1 MAEGKREDPKVNIFW
16 KIPMFEFL
24 EAEELDRLYSLCTT
38 ERFAK
43 GDYIFL
49 ECDPPRSLYVL
60 VKGEV
65 KLLKQ
70 TDDGRE
76 MIVEMV
82 YPGEIFGE
90 EAVFD
95 GQPYPMTA
103 QALDDV
109 EVLSISR
116 SDFFGFLRD
125 NPDLALEIITEL
137 GSRLR
142 EAQNTIRALA
152 LEIITELGSRL
163 REAQNT
169 IRALAMERVEWRIAR
184 VLLMLARK
192 AGVAGKEGVSIDL
205 PLTRQDIADMA
216 GTTVETTIRVLSNF
230 KKMGLVD
237 TERGRII
244 LRDRARLE
252 QMVSEGCAQR

>member
-1 MAEGKREDPKVNIFW
+1 MGADSADASKVNIFW

-24 EAEELDRLYSLCTT
+24 EAEELDRLYSLCAN

-43 GDYIFL
+43 GEYIFL
-49 ECDPPRSLYVL
+49 ECDQPKNLYVV

-70 TDDGRE
+70 TEDGRE
-76 MIVEMV
+76 TIVEMA

-109 EVLSISR
+109 ELLSISR
-116 SDFFGFLRD
+116 GDFFSFLRD

-137 GSRLR
+137 G
-142 EAQNTIRALA
+142 T
-152 LEIITELGSRL
+152 RL

-184 VLLMLARK
+184 VLLMLSRK
-192 AGVAGKEGVSIDL
+192 AGVTEADGVSIDL

-216 GTTVETTIRVLSNF
+216 ATTVETTIRVLSNF

-237 TERGRII
+237 TEKGKII
-244 LRDRARLE
+244 LRDHKHLE
-252 QMVSEGCAQR
+252 EMVSEGCQQP

>member
-1 MAEGKREDPKVNIFW
+1 MAEKKDDASKVNIFW
-16 KIPMFEFL
+16 KIPMFEYL
-24 EAEELDRLYSLCTT
+24 EAEELDRLYSLCSA
-38 ERFAK
+38 ERFSK

-49 ECDPPRSLYVL
+49 ECDQPRNLYTV
-60 VKGEV
+60 VNGEV

-70 TDDGRE
+70 TEDGRE
-76 MIVEMV
+76 MIVEMA

-90 EAVFD
+90 EAIFD

-103 QALDDV
+103 QALSDA
-109 EVLSISR
+109 ELLSISR
-116 SDFFGFLRD
+116 TDFFTFLRD

-137 GSRLR
+137 G
-142 EAQNTIRALA
+142 T
-152 LEIITELGSRL
+152 RL

-184 VLLMLARK
+184 VLLILSRK
-192 AGVAGKEGVSIDL
+192 AGTVEADGVSIDL

-216 GTTVETTIRVLSNF
+216 ATTVETTIRVLSNF

-237 TERGRII
+237 TEKNKIVIRNKS
-244 LRDRARLE
+244 ALE
-252 QMVSEGCAQR
+252 DMVSEGCQQP

>member
-1 MAEGKREDPKVNIFW
+1 
-16 KIPMFEFL
+16 MFEFL

-49 ECDPPRSLYVL
+49 ECDQPRNLYVV

-70 TDDGRE
+70 TEDGRE
-76 MIVEMV
+76 TIVEMA

-90 EAVFD
+90 EAIFD

-109 EVLSISR
+109 ELLSISR
-116 SDFFGFLRD
+116 GDFFSFLRD

-137 GSRLR
+137 G
-142 EAQNTIRALA
+142 A
-152 LEIITELGSRL
+152 RL

-184 VLLMLARK
+184 VLLMLSRK
-192 AGVAGKEGVSIDL
+192 AGVMEADGVSIDL

-216 GTTVETTIRVLSNF
+216 ATTVETTIRVLSNF

-237 TERGRII
+237 TEKGKII
-244 LRDRARLE
+244 LRDRKHLE
-252 QMVSEGCAQR
+252 EMVSEGCRQP

>member
-1 MAEGKREDPKVNIFW
+1 MADKKGDASKVNIFW

-24 EAEELDRLYSLCTT
+24 EAEELDRLYSLCNT
-38 ERFAK
+38 ERFSK
-43 GDYIFL
+43 GDYVFL
-49 ECDPPRSLYVL
+49 ECDQPRNLYMV

-70 TDDGRE
+70 TEDGRE
-76 MIVEMV
+76 TIVEMA

-90 EAVFD
+90 EAIFD

-103 QALDDV
+103 QALDDL
-109 EVLSISR
+109 ELLSITR
-116 SDFFGFLRD
+116 TDFFTFMRD

-137 GSRLR
+137 G
-142 EAQNTIRALA
+142 A
-152 LEIITELGSRL
+152 RL

-184 VLLMLARK
+184 ILLMLSRK
-192 AGVAGKEGVSIDL
+192 AGNVEQDGVSIAL

-216 GTTVETTIRVLSNF
+216 ATTVETTIRVLSNF
-230 KKMGLVD
+230 KKLGILD
-237 TERGRII
+237 TDKGKII
-244 LRDRARLE
+244 LRDKEHLE
-252 QMVSEGCAQR
+252 EMVSEGCTYF

>member
-60 VKGEV
+60 VKGED

-76 MIVEMV
+76 MILEMV

-125 NPDLALEIITEL
+125 NPD
-137 GSRLR
+137 
-142 EAQNTIRALA
+142 LA

>member
-1 MAEGKREDPKVNIFW
+1 MTDKKGDTSKVNIFW

-24 EAEELDRLYSLCTT
+24 EADELDRLYSLCAT
-38 ERFAK
+38 EKVAK
-43 GDYIFL
+43 GEYVFL
-49 ECDPPRSLYVL
+49 ECDQPRNLYVV

-70 TDDGRE
+70 TEDGRE
-76 MIVEMV
+76 TIVEMA

-90 EAVFD
+90 EAIFD

-103 QALDDV
+103 QALNDV
-109 EVLSISR
+109 ELLAISR
-116 SDFFGFLRD
+116 TDFFTFLRD

-137 GSRLR
+137 G
-142 EAQNTIRALA
+142 N
-152 LEIITELGSRL
+152 RL

-184 VLLMLARK
+184 VLLMLSRK
-192 AGVAGKEGVSIDL
+192 AGTVEEDGVSIDL

-216 GTTVETTIRVLSNF
+216 ATTVETTIRVLSNF

-237 TERGRII
+237 TEKGKII
-244 LRDRARLE
+244 LRDKKHLDE
-252 QMVSEGCAQR
+252 MVSEGCAHL

>member
-1 MAEGKREDPKVNIFW
+1 MAEKKDDASKVNIFW

-24 EAEELDRLYSLCTT
+24 EAEELDRLQSLCTT
-38 ERFAK
+38 EHFSK

-49 ECDPPRSLYVL
+49 ECDQPRSLYTV

-70 TDDGRE
+70 TEDGRE
-76 MIVEMV
+76 MIVEMA

-90 EAVFD
+90 EAIFD

-103 QALDDV
+103 QALSDA
-109 EVLSISR
+109 ELLSVSR
-116 SDFFGFLRD
+116 TDFFAFLRD

-137 GSRLR
+137 GTRLR
-142 EAQNTIRALA
+142 E
-152 LEIITELGSRL
+152 S
-163 REAQNT
+163 QNT

-184 VLLMLARK
+184 VLLILSRK
-192 AGVAGKEGVSIDL
+192 AGTVEADGVSINL

-216 GTTVETTIRVLSNF
+216 ATTVETTIRVLSNF

-237 TERGRII
+237 TEKNRII
-244 LRDRARLE
+244 IKDKSAME
-252 QMVSEGCAQR
+252 DMVSEGCKQP

>member
-1 MAEGKREDPKVNIFW
+1 MTEGQGGNPKVNIFW

-24 EAEELDRLYSLCTT
+24 EAEELDRLYSLCSR

-49 ECDPPRSLYVL
+49 ECDQPRSLYVL

-70 TDDGRE
+70 AEDGRE

-95 GQPYPMTA
+95 GQPYPLTA
-103 QALDDV
+103 QALEDV

-116 SDFFGFLRD
+116 ADFFSFLRD

-142 EAQNTIRALA
+142 Q
-152 LEIITELGSRL
+152 
-163 REAQNT
+163 AQNT

-192 AGVAGKEGVSIDL
+192 AGVAGKEGVSIEL

-216 GTTVETTIRVLSNF
+216 ATTVETTIRVLSNL
-230 KKMGLVD
+230 KKLGLVE
-237 TERGRII
+237 TGKGKII

-252 QMVSEGCAQR
+252 EMVREGCAQR

>member
-1 MAEGKREDPKVNIFW
+1 MAEKKGDTSKVNIFW

-24 EAEELDRLYSLCTT
+24 EAEELDRLYSLSTT
-38 ERFAK
+38 EKYSK

-49 ECDPPRSLYVL
+49 ECDSPRNLYVL

-70 TDDGRE
+70 TEDGRE
-76 MIVEMV
+76 TIVEMA

-90 EAVFD
+90 EAIFD

-109 EVLSISR
+109 ELLSITR
-116 SDFFGFLRD
+116 TDFFTFLRD

-137 GSRLR
+137 G
-142 EAQNTIRALA
+142 T
-152 LEIITELGSRL
+152 RL

-184 VLLMLARK
+184 VLLMLSRK
-192 AGVAGKEGVSIDL
+192 AGIVEADGVSIDL

-216 GTTVETTIRVLSNF
+216 ATTVETTIRVLSNF

-237 TERGRII
+237 TEKGKII
-244 LRDRARLE
+244 LRDKKHLE
-252 QMVSEGCAQR
+252 GMVSEGCSQL

>member
-1 MAEGKREDPKVNIFW
+1 MKDKEGGSSRVNIFW

-24 EAEELDRLYSLCTT
+24 EAEELDRLYSLCAT
-38 ERFAK
+38 EKFPK
-43 GDYIFL
+43 GEYIFL
-49 ECDPPRSLYVL
+49 ECDAPRKLYVV

-76 MIVEMV
+76 MIVEMA

-90 EAVFD
+90 EAIFD

-109 EVLSISR
+109 EVLTISR
-116 SDFFGFLRD
+116 SDFFAFLRD

-137 GSRLR
+137 G
-142 EAQNTIRALA
+142 T
-152 LEIITELGSRL
+152 RL

-184 VLLMLARK
+184 VLLMLSRK
-192 AGVAGKEGVSIDL
+192 AGTVEVGGVGIDL

-216 GTTVETTIRVLSNF
+216 ATTVETTIRVLSNF
-230 KKMGLVD
+230 KKLGLVD
-237 TERGRII
+237 TEKGRII
-244 LRDRARLE
+244 LRDKKKLE
-252 QMVSEGCAQR
+252 EMVSEGCSQD

>member
-1 MAEGKREDPKVNIFW
+1 MEDKGEPASRVNILW

-24 EAEELDRLYSLCTT
+24 GAEELDRLYSLCTT
-38 ERFAK
+38 EKYPK

-49 ECDPPRSLYVL
+49 ECDPPRNLYV
-60 VKGEV
+60 VVRGEV

-70 TDDGRE
+70 TEDGRE
-76 MIVEMV
+76 TIVEMV

-103 QALDDV
+103 QALEDV
-109 EVLSISR
+109 ELLSISR

-137 GSRLR
+137 GARLR
-142 EAQNTIRALA
+142 Q
-152 LEIITELGSRL
+152 
-163 REAQNT
+163 AQNT

-192 AGVAGKEGVSIDL
+192 AGVADSEGVSIDL

-216 GTTVETTIRVLSNF
+216 ATTVETAIRVLSNF
-230 KKMGLVD
+230 KKLGLVD
-237 TERGRII
+237 TAKGKMVI
-244 LRDRARLE
+244 LDRKRLE
-252 QMVSEGCAQR
+252 EMVSEGCVQR

>member
-1 MAEGKREDPKVNIFW
+1 MAEKKGDTSKVNIFW

-24 EAEELDRLYSLCTT
+24 EAEELDRLYTLSST
-38 ERFAK
+38 EKVSK
-43 GDYIFL
+43 GEYVFL
-49 ECDPPRSLYVL
+49 ECDQPRNLYTV

-70 TDDGRE
+70 TEDGRE
-76 MIVEMV
+76 TIVEMA

-90 EAVFD
+90 EAIFD

-103 QALDDV
+103 QALDDA
-109 EVLSISR
+109 ELLAISR
-116 SDFFGFLRD
+116 TDFFTFLRD

-137 GSRLR
+137 G
-142 EAQNTIRALA
+142 T
-152 LEIITELGSRL
+152 RL

-184 VLLMLARK
+184 VLLMLSRK
-192 AGVAGKEGVSIDL
+192 AGIVEADGVSIDL

-216 GTTVETTIRVLSNF
+216 ATTVETTIRVLSDF
-230 KKMGLVD
+230 KKMGLVE
-237 TERGRII
+237 TEKGKII
-244 LRDRARLE
+244 LRDKKHLE
-252 QMVSEGCAQR
+252 EMVSEGCSHV

>member
-1 MAEGKREDPKVNIFW
+1 MTDKKSDTSKVNIFW
-16 KIPMFEFL
+16 KISMFEFL

-38 ERFAK
+38 EKFDK
-43 GDYIFL
+43 GEYVFL
-49 ECDPPRSLYVL
+49 ECDQPRNLYVV

-70 TDDGRE
+70 TEDGRE
-76 MIVEMV
+76 TIVEMA

-90 EAVFD
+90 EAIFD

-103 QALDDV
+103 QALEDV
-109 EVLSISR
+109 ELLAVTR
-116 SDFFGFLRD
+116 TDFFTFLRD

-137 GSRLR
+137 G
-142 EAQNTIRALA
+142 T
-152 LEIITELGSRL
+152 RL

-184 VLLMLARK
+184 VLLMLSRK
-192 AGVAGKEGVSIDL
+192 AGIVEDDGVSIDL

-216 GTTVETTIRVLSNF
+216 ATTVETTIRVLSNF
-230 KKMGLVD
+230 KKMGLVE
-237 TERGRII
+237 TEKGKII
-244 LRDRARLE
+244 LRDKKHLE
-252 QMVSEGCAQR
+252 EMVSEGCTQV

>member
-1 MAEGKREDPKVNIFW
+1 MADKKGDASKVNIFW

-24 EAEELDRLYSLCTT
+24 EAEELDRLYSLCNT
-38 ERFAK
+38 ERFSK
-43 GDYIFL
+43 GDYVFL
-49 ECDPPRSLYVL
+49 ECDQPRNLYMV

-70 TDDGRE
+70 TEDGRE
-76 MIVEMV
+76 TIVEMA

-90 EAVFD
+90 EAIFD

-103 QALDDV
+103 QALDDL
-109 EVLSISR
+109 ELLSITR
-116 SDFFGFLRD
+116 TDFFTFMRD

-137 GSRLR
+137 G
-142 EAQNTIRALA
+142 A
-152 LEIITELGSRL
+152 RL

-184 VLLMLARK
+184 ILLMLSRK
-192 AGVAGKEGVSIDL
+192 AGNVEQDGVSIDL

-216 GTTVETTIRVLSNF
+216 ATTVETTIRVLSNF
-230 KKMGLVD
+230 KKLGILD
-237 TERGRII
+237 TDKGKII
-244 LRDRARLE
+244 LRDKEHLE
-252 QMVSEGCAQR
+252 EMVSEGCTYF

>member
-1 MAEGKREDPKVNIFW
+1 MTEGQGGDPKVNIFW

-24 EAEELDRLYSLCTT
+24 EAEELDRLYSLCSR
-38 ERFAK
+38 ERFTK

-49 ECDPPRSLYVL
+49 ECDQPRSLYIL

-70 TDDGRE
+70 ADDGRE
-76 MIVEMV
+76 MIVEMI

-90 EAVFD
+90 EAIFD
-95 GQPYPMTA
+95 GQPYPLTA
-103 QALDDV
+103 QALEDV

-116 SDFFGFLRD
+116 ADFFSFLRD

-142 EAQNTIRALA
+142 Q
-152 LEIITELGSRL
+152 
-163 REAQNT
+163 AQNT

-192 AGVAGKEGVSIDL
+192 AGVAGKGGVSIEL

-216 GTTVETTIRVLSNF
+216 ATTVETTIRVLSNL
-230 KKMGLVD
+230 KKLGLVE
-237 TERGRII
+237 TEKGKII
-244 LRDRARLE
+244 LRDRAKLE
-252 QMVSEGCAQR
+252 EMVSEGCAQR

>member
-1 MAEGKREDPKVNIFW
+1 MEEKKNGSSRVNIFW

-38 ERFAK
+38 ETFPK
-43 GDYIFL
+43 GEYIFL
-49 ECDPPRSLYVL
+49 ECDPPRKLYVV

-70 TDDGRE
+70 TEDGRE
-76 MIVEMV
+76 MIVEMA

-90 EAVFD
+90 EAIFD

-116 SDFFGFLRD
+116 SDFFAFLRD

-137 GSRLR
+137 G
-142 EAQNTIRALA
+142 T
-152 LEIITELGSRL
+152 RL

-184 VLLMLARK
+184 VLLMLSRK
-192 AGVAGKEGVSIDL
+192 AGTAGKDGVSIDL

-216 GTTVETTIRVLSNF
+216 ATTVETAIRVLSNF
-230 KKMGLVD
+230 KKLGLVD
-237 TERGRII
+237 TDKGRIV
-244 LRDRARLE
+244 LRDRKKLE
-252 QMVSEGCAQR
+252 DMVSEGCSQG

>member
-1 MAEGKREDPKVNIFW
+1 MAEKKGDTSKVNIFW

-24 EAEELDRLYSLCTT
+24 EAEELDRLYALSNT
-38 ERFAK
+38 EKVAK
-43 GDYIFL
+43 GEYVFL
-49 ECDPPRSLYVL
+49 ECDQPRNLYTV

-70 TDDGRE
+70 TEDGRE
-76 MIVEMV
+76 TIVEMA

-90 EAVFD
+90 EAIFD

-103 QALDDV
+103 QALDDA
-109 EVLSISR
+109 ELLAISR
-116 SDFFGFLRD
+116 TDFFAFLRD

-137 GSRLR
+137 G
-142 EAQNTIRALA
+142 T
-152 LEIITELGSRL
+152 RL

-184 VLLMLARK
+184 VLLMLSRK
-192 AGVAGKEGVSIDL
+192 AGIVEADGVSIDL

-216 GTTVETTIRVLSNF
+216 ATTVETTIRVLSNF
-230 KKMGLVD
+230 KKMGLVE
-237 TERGRII
+237 TEKGKII
-244 LRDRARLE
+244 LRDKKHLE
-252 QMVSEGCAQR
+252 EMVSEGCSQV

>member
-1 MAEGKREDPKVNIFW
+1 MAEKKGDTSKVNIFW

-24 EAEELDRLYSLCTT
+24 EAEELDRLYSLSTT
-38 ERFAK
+38 EKYSK

-49 ECDPPRSLYVL
+49 ECDSPRNLYVL

-70 TDDGRE
+70 TEDGRE
-76 MIVEMV
+76 TIVEMA

-90 EAVFD
+90 EAIFD

-109 EVLSISR
+109 ELLSITR
-116 SDFFGFLRD
+116 TDFFTFLRD

-137 GSRLR
+137 G
-142 EAQNTIRALA
+142 T
-152 LEIITELGSRL
+152 RL

-184 VLLMLARK
+184 VLLMLSRK
-192 AGVAGKEGVSIDL
+192 AGIVEADGVSIDL

-216 GTTVETTIRVLSNF
+216 ATTVETAIRVLSNF

-237 TERGRII
+237 TEKGKII
-244 LRDRARLE
+244 LRDKKHLE
-252 QMVSEGCAQR
+252 GMVSEGCSQL

>member
-1 MAEGKREDPKVNIFW
+1 MAEKKGDTSKVNIFW
-16 KIPMFEFL
+16 KIPMFEYL
-24 EAEELDRLYSLCTT
+24 EAEELDRLYALSTT
-38 ERFAK
+38 EKVAK
-43 GDYIFL
+43 GEYVFL
-49 ECDPPRSLYVL
+49 ECDQPRNLYTV

-70 TDDGRE
+70 TEDGRE
-76 MIVEMV
+76 TIVEMA

-90 EAVFD
+90 EAIFD

-109 EVLSISR
+109 ELLAISR
-116 SDFFGFLRD
+116 TDFFAFLRD

-137 GSRLR
+137 G
-142 EAQNTIRALA
+142 N
-152 LEIITELGSRL
+152 RL

-184 VLLMLARK
+184 VLLMLSRK
-192 AGVAGKEGVSIDL
+192 AGIVEADGVSIDL

-216 GTTVETTIRVLSNF
+216 ATTVETTIRVLSNF

-237 TERGRII
+237 TEKGKII
-244 LRDRARLE
+244 LRDKKHLE
-252 QMVSEGCAQR
+252 EMVSEGCSQV

>member
-1 MAEGKREDPKVNIFW
+1 MGDEKDDASKVNIFW

-24 EAEELDRLYSLCTT
+24 EAEELDRLYSLCAT

-43 GDYIFL
+43 GEYIFL
-49 ECDPPRSLYVL
+49 ECDQPRNLYVV

-70 TDDGRE
+70 TEDGRE
-76 MIVEMV
+76 TIVEMA

-109 EVLSISR
+109 ELLSISR
-116 SDFFGFLRD
+116 GDFFSFLRD

-137 GSRLR
+137 G
-142 EAQNTIRALA
+142 A
-152 LEIITELGSRL
+152 RL

-184 VLLMLARK
+184 VLLMLSRK
-192 AGVAGKEGVSIDL
+192 AGVTEPDGVSIDL

-216 GTTVETTIRVLSNF
+216 ATTVETTIRVLSNF

-237 TERGRII
+237 TEKGKII
-244 LRDRARLE
+244 LRDRKHLE
-252 QMVSEGCAQR
+252 EMVSEGCRQP

>member
-1 MAEGKREDPKVNIFW
+1 MC
-16 KIPMFEFL
+16 EFL
-24 EAEELDRLYSLCTT
+24 AAEEPDRLYALSSI
-38 ERFAK
+38 EKVAK
-43 GDYIFL
+43 GEYVFL
-49 ECDPPRSLYVL
+49 ECDQPRNLYTV

-70 TDDGRE
+70 TEDGRE
-76 MIVEMV
+76 TIVEMA

-90 EAVFD
+90 EAIFD

-103 QALDDV
+103 QALEDA
-109 EVLSISR
+109 ELLAISR
-116 SDFFGFLRD
+116 TDFFAFLRD

-137 GSRLR
+137 G
-142 EAQNTIRALA
+142 T
-152 LEIITELGSRL
+152 RL

-184 VLLMLARK
+184 VLLMLSRK
-192 AGVAGKEGVSIDL
+192 AGIVEADGVSIDL

-216 GTTVETTIRVLSNF
+216 ATTVETTIRVLSNF

-237 TERGRII
+237 TEKGKII
-244 LRDRARLE
+244 LRDKKHLE
-252 QMVSEGCAQR
+252 EMVSEGCSQV